1 MHSRPKSVL
10 VTWQWPLQSAKKRR
24 SRAGKWGRVCCFRFL
39 NELMYPYINIYI
51 YIYIYI
57 NTQQK
62 KQKQKKQKNK
72 KTKKSSPIFDHF
84 LERHECVC
92 GCFCLL
98 FYFLFSLYNF
108 LQMRLCANAR
118 QVNSKGWINTSQNEI
133 YIEGF
138 QTKGKGRMCH
148 QICFVTLYYRK
159 CYFLKS
165 QCKSVKLIMGS
176 PCI

>member
-1 MHSRPKSVL
+1 MKMGESVL
-10 VTWQWPLQSAKKRR
+10 FPFFKWVDVPLYK
-24 SRAGKWGRVCCFRFL
+24 
-39 NELMYPYINIYI
+39 YI
-51 YIYIYI
+51 YIYIYKHR
-57 NTQQK
+57 TKQK
-62 KQKQKKQKNK
+62 KQKQKKQKTTKKN

-98 FYFLFSLYNF
+98 FYFLFSLYDF

-133 YIEGF
+133 CIEGF
-138 QTKGKGRMCH
+138 QTKGKDRMCH